1 MFDLK
6 GNIEKGVGLGNRL
19 GYPTLN
25 IELGEIPVAS
35 ENAVYICEAGLNE
48 HIYNGVMHFGPK
60 TFGTNNSDKI
70 FCEIH
75 LFDFNQDIESGQ
87 VFIKVLKKIRDVR
100 EFKST
105 DELTAQISQD
115 IDIAKQ
121 FFKNA

>member
-6 GNIEKGVGLGNRL
+6 GNIQKGVGLGKEL

-25 IELGEIPVAS
+25 ISLIDEQKDHGI
-35 ENAVYICEAGLNE
+35 YICEIKLNE
-48 HIYNGVMHFGPK
+48 HIYKGVMHLGKK
-60 TFGTNNSDKI
+60 TFGTDNKEKI

-75 LFDFNQDIESGQ
+75 ILNFNKAIDSGQ
-87 VFIKVLKKIRDVR
+87 VYIKVLKKIRDVR
-100 EFKST
+100 EFEST
-105 DELTAQISQD
+105 DELKAQIAQD